1 MNHFIKNAC
10 NCVDPLSLDV
20 EQVQDFSLVEFCSV
34 TYNTTNRKCVTEAR
48 NDYMNYSQSEENTPC
63 GCGVGCLTYKYMIST
78 SSNIWP
84 SEYYWGKL
92 AEKYGIKF
100 NGSSLTYRQARD
112 MMSLGAKPF
121 IYDKIKEHI
130 SSNYLKVNI
139 YFETLG
145 MEIIYETPEYTSNSF
160 LSALGGALSIYQG
173 LTLLT
178 MFEFFE
184 LI

>member
-1 MNHFIKNAC
+1 MVRFHFLVENHFFLCHGQN
-10 NCVDPLSLDV
+10 NVD
-20 EQVQDFSLVEFCSV
+20 
-34 TYNTTNRKCVTEAR
+34 YN
-48 NDYMNYSQSEENTPC
+48 SFQ
-63 GCGVGCLTYKYMIST
+63 IST

-130 SSNYLKVNI
+130 SSNYLKVSSLFEEVTFYPWFYI
-139 YFETLG
+139 YIPKSCF
-145 MEIIYETPEYTSNSF
+145 
-160 LSALGGALSIYQG
+160 
-173 LTLLT
+173 
-178 MFEFFE
+178 
-184 LI
+184 